1 MRRLPFL
8 VCALALL
15 AAPVSVSASGSASG
29 SGSDSAPAV
38 SPATGGAVAPS
49 SSGGVPYGAPL
60 RKVRRVPRVPSRP
73 LASEFSVTPL
83 TLEAD
88 RPATFNFR
96 VDDHART
103 VRVRIA
109 LTRAG
114 ARAPTKLLRLGYRE
128 TRGRQEYVWTPAAG
142 DLPAGEYT
150 VSLQAFDDDG
160 HELRRTAKA
169 SGRAHVTVR
178 VPPPPPPLVA
188 DGVFP
193 VQGAYSLGGEDARFG
208 AGREGHIHQGHD
220 VTAAAGTPLV
230 APVAATVTW
239 VAFQAHGAGRYVVM
253 RGADARD
260 YVFMHLRR
268 ESVTVPEG
276 TALAPGDQFAQV
288 GRTGASSGPH
298 LHFEIWPHG
307 WYSSDESQ
315 PIDPLPQLQA
325 WAASR

>member
-1 MRRLPFL
+1 MRCLPFV
-8 VCALALL
+8 VCALALP
-15 AAPVSVSASGSASG
+15 AAPASVSASGSGSG
-29 SGSDSAPAV
+29 SGSATAV
-38 SPATGGAVAPS
+38 APATGGAVAPS

-60 RKVRRVPRVPSRP
+60 RKVRRVRRRPSRP

-88 RPATFNFR
+88 HRVTFSFR
-96 VDDHART
+96 VDGHAPT

-109 LTRAG
+109 LTRTG
-114 ARAPTKLLRLGYRE
+114 ARAPTKLLRLGYRL
-128 TRGRQEYVWTPAAG
+128 TRRLHEYDWTPAAG
-142 DLPAGEYT
+142 ELPAGDYT

-160 HELRRTAKA
+160 HTLRRTAQT
-169 SGRAHVTVR
+169 SGRAHVTVN
-178 VPPPPPPLVA
+178 VPPPSPPVA
-188 DGVFP
+188 AGVFP

-220 VTAAAGTPLV
+220 ITAAAGTPLV
-230 APVAATVTW
+230 APMAATVTW

-268 ESVTVPEG
+268 ESVTVAEG
-276 TALAPGDQFAQV
+276 ALLGPGDQFAQV

-298 LHFEIWPHG
+298 LHFEIWPDG

>member
-1 MRRLPFL
+1 MRRLPFV

-15 AAPVSVSASGSASG
+15 AAPVSASG
-29 SGSDSAPAV
+29 SGSGSGSGSAPAV
-38 SPATGGAVAPS
+38 SPSTGGVVAPS

-60 RKVRRVPRVPSRP
+60 RKVRRVRRLPSRP
-73 LASEFSVTPL
+73 LASEFSVAPL

-88 RPATFNFR
+88 HRVTFSFR
-96 VDDHART
+96 VDGHART
-103 VRVRIA
+103 LRVRIA
-109 LTRAG
+109 LTRSG
-114 ARAPTKLLRLGYRE
+114 ARAPAKLLRLGYVP
-128 TRGRQEYVWTPAAG
+128 TRRRHQHVWTPAAG
-142 DLPAGEYT
+142 ELPAGDYT

-160 HELRRTAKA
+160 HQLRRTAKA
-169 SGRAHVTVR
+169 SGRAHVTVK

-188 DGVFP
+188 AGMFP
-193 VQGAYSLGGEDARFG
+193 VQGGYSLGGEDARFG

-220 VTAAAGTPLV
+220 ITAAAGTPLV

-268 ESVTVPEG
+268 ESVTAAEG
-276 TALAPGDQFAQV
+276 TVLAPGDQFAQV

-298 LHFEIWPHG
+298 LHFEIWPDG